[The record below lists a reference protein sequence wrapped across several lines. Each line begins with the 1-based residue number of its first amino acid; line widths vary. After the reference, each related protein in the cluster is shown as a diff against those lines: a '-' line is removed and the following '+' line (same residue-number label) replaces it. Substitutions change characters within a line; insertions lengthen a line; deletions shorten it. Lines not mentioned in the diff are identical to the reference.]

1 MLTPSSPVPISYSDQ
16 TDAQPAAVLN
26 RTNKTYSRSLNQ
38 NLTMSGSIAPGVCTA
53 TRHTSSFM
61 HPPPF
66 KRRKSNHSNQCFRQ
80 KPTAAHDHL
89 IECIIQSCMRYQ
101 QNQIVDESSSDVLFT
116 LNANDSQQNI
126 LADNPRDLGVPTTLT
141 SNKRDEFLPFKAF
154 AYHTTSPGDAPPN
167 INNSMGRVPMHSNC
181 NAHAIA
187 SHTTRAPA
195 PSNTYVHVHGNVMKR
210 NDRSTNF
217 CDDTTNLNVMM
228 GAVAIPYDEALYTDN
243 NAPSINAP
251 IPRYPV
257 LRTTSAVRVPTNMN
271 RNMRRIPMHPANIST
286 HSHYMTTTN
295 ANVMKGAA
303 MYTDSRHHVLRT
315 TAAVRVPTHSHDMT
329 TTNTN
334 AINGSAQSQAVAS
347 VSAVDSY
354 RYSPAPSIFFGDQS
368 PLPYDTMCLET
379 NPYF

>member
-80 KPTAAHDHL
+80 KPIAAHDHL

-154 AYHTTSPGDAPPN
+154 AYHATSPGDAPPN

-181 NAHAIA
+181 NAHA
-187 SHTTRAPA
+187 SAPA
-195 PSNTYVHVHGNVMKR
+195 PIPANIYVHAQGSYPNTSSRRTPLRSSSSAMDPLTNRNVMK
-210 NDRSTNF
+210 
-217 CDDTTNLNVMM
+217 
-228 GAVAIPYDEALYTDN
+228 GAVASPYEDN
-243 NAPSINAP
+243 TPSINAP

-271 RNMRRIPMHPANIST
+271 HNIMHCATSPEPFNMN
-286 HSHYMTTTN
+286 HSIMPC
-295 ANVMKGAA
+295 
-303 MYTDSRHHVLRT
+303 
-315 TAAVRVPTHSHDMT
+315 PT
-329 TTNTN
+329 
-334 AINGSAQSQAVAS
+334 
-347 VSAVDSY
+347 
-354 RYSPAPSIFFGDQS
+354 SPEPFMFFGDQS
-368 PLPYDTMCLET
+368 PLPYDTMLPEY
-379 NPYF
+379 PVEEWSAYL